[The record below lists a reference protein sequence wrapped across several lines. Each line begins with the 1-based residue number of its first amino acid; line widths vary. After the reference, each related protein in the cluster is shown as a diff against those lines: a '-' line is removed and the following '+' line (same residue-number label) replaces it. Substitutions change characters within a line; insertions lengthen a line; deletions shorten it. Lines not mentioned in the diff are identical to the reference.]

1 MRFKA
6 EMRTYVSLVVIVPPI
21 SRVQESSSNSL
32 LFARTPVQRISSEA
46 GWRKEKVVLNFLTM
60 FRKNSYSYTHKTL
73 EQDDAKIKQSDMHFR
88 GCYKPNS
95 FASCFI
101 NLFNEMWCF
110 NRFKSLNLSLKVVF
124 LFHSSLGPIVKHI
137 TSQRGSF
144 NFVWQSEKNLQN

>member
-73 EQDDAKIKQSDMHFR
+73 E
-88 GCYKPNS
+88 
-95 FASCFI
+95 
-101 NLFNEMWCF
+101 
-110 NRFKSLNLSLKVVF
+110 
-124 LFHSSLGPIVKHI
+124 
-137 TSQRGSF
+137 
-144 NFVWQSEKNLQN
+144 